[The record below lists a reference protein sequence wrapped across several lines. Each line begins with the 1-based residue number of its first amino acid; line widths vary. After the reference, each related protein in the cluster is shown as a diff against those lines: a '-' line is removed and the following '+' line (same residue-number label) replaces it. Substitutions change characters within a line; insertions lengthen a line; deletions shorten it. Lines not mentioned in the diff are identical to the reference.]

1 MEIEMTFT
9 PDATIHV
16 ASLLSDL
23 WDDYLYYRAQAE
35 SISRRT
41 EPLQYKRFVRA
52 AVHCYFGYFEGV
64 LNDKAFTMKKSPQAQ
79 PVLPR
84 GRAVVGIDIGKTKHA
99 ATALSPQGEVIAQ
112 LASFPNTRP
121 GVDRREQEVLRK
133 AGGPGKVLVG
143 MEATGHYWMCLY
155 HELTRRGYA
164 CVVFNP
170 LQTNA
175 RSRAR
180 IRKTRN
186 DKIDSK
192 TIARL
197 VLGGE
202 AKATRVPEP
211 GITELRLLVRHRHR
225 LLQAAGDMERYAH
238 TLVDRIFPEYAA
250 VFSKPFL
257 SSARKLIRQI
267 GIAPDK
273 LVKNAQQVREL
284 LRIAGRKKISDE
296 KIEQLLEAAKES
308 IGTRQAENVM
318 EAQLRSIFDYLDTVR
333 QQIAELEKQL
343 DERMQPLDSPLYS
356 LGITSP
362 MVAAIHAESDPISDF
377 ATPEEYV
384 AYTGLDPSRHDSGD
398 TIHRQGKISKRG
410 SPLLRCTL
418 YLTAFVV
425 CRRHDYFARIYRKH
439 RAKGKKHSDALVV
452 VARRLARVVW
462 RLLTDDRGFTKRAPK
477 RVAPPNKLRN
487 SAKSTKTRKAATA
500 GV

>member
-1 MEIEMTFT
+1 
-9 PDATIHV
+9 
-16 ASLLSDL
+16 
-23 WDDYLYYRAQAE
+23 
-35 SISRRT
+35 
-41 EPLQYKRFVRA
+41 
-52 AVHCYFGYFEGV
+52 
-64 LNDKAFTMKKSPQAQ
+64 MKKS

-84 GRAVVGIDIGKTKHA
+84 GRAVVGIDIGKGKHA

-112 LASFPNTRP
+112 LASFPNTRQ
-121 GVDRREQEVLRK
+121 GVDRLEQEILRK

-143 MEATGHYWMCLY
+143 MEATGHYWMCQC

-175 RSRAR
+175 RSRACV
-180 IRKTRN
+180 RKTRN

-197 VLGGE
+197 VLAGE
-202 AKATRVPEP
+202 AKPTRVPDRK
-211 GITELRLLVRHRHR
+211 ITELRLLVRHRHR

-238 TLVDRIFPEYAA
+238 TLVDRIFPEYAG
-250 VFSKPFL
+250 VFCRPFL
-257 SSARKLIRQI
+257 PSAQKLIRQI
-267 GIAPDK
+267 GIAPEK
-273 LVKNAQQVREL
+273 LVKNAEQVREL
-284 LRIAGRKKISDE
+284 LRVAGRKMITDE
-296 KIEQLLEAAKES
+296 KIERLLQAAQES
-308 IGTRQAENVM
+308 IGIREAEDVI

-333 QQIAELEKQL
+333 RQIAEIDKQL
-343 DERMQPLDSPLYS
+343 DECARKLDSPLYS

-377 ATPEEYV
+377 ATPDQYV

-398 TIHRQGKISKRG
+398 TIKWRGKISKRG

-439 RAKGKKHSDALVV
+439 RAKGKKHTNALVI
-452 VARRLARVVW
+452 VARRLVRVIW
-462 RLLTDDRGFTKRAPK
+462 RLLTDDRGFSKRAPK
-477 RVAPPNKLRN
+477 PVLPSDKPRT
-487 SAKSTKTRKAATA
+487 SAKSTTPRKAAKA